1 MIYRLALKIRHTFFD
16 KGWKKQ
22 HTCDVPT
29 ICVGNVT
36 VGGTGKTPHTEM
48 LLRMLLQNEYWGA
61 KNLAVLSRGYKRQS
75 KGFQQVEV
83 TSPAFFSG
91 DEPLQIKKKFPGV
104 TVAVDN
110 DRVEGC
116 GFLCHPETLRTSK
129 KARRCRN
136 VDIQPA
142 DVIILDDAFQ
152 HRSLKAS
159 VNIVLVDYN
168 RPVYEDSLLP
178 FGTLRDLPSRIK
190 AADIIIVTKC
200 PEYLSE
206 TDKEVFR
213 GKLRLGGTS
222 VKVFFTMMEYCKP
235 AGVFPQ
241 MDSRYTY
248 AQRLILLS
256 GIANATPLRNYL
268 SDNYQI
274 VKHLSFPDHHSFTHS
289 DMKSLISAADK
300 WPTAAVATTEK
311 DSQRILDYPRIPRDL
326 KPKMFHVPIRAV
338 FFSEEEQKEFETT
351 LFGLIK

>member
-1 MIYRLALKIRHTFFD
+1 MIYKLALKIRHAFFD
-16 KGWKKQ
+16 KGWRKQ
-22 HTCDVPT
+22 YTCDVPT
-29 ICVGNVT
+29 ICIGNVT

-48 LLRMLLQNEYWGA
+48 LLRMLLKNENWSG
-61 KNLAVLSRGYKRQS
+61 KNIAVLSRGYKRQS

-104 TVAVDN
+104 TVAVDK

-116 GFLCHPETLRTSK
+116 GFLCHPETLEKSK

-136 VDIQPA
+136 IDIRPS

-152 HRSLKAS
+152 HRTLKAS
-159 VNIVLVDYN
+159 VNIILVDYN
-168 RPVYEDSLLP
+168 RPVYEDKLLP
-178 FGTLRDLPSRIK
+178 YGSLRDLPSRIRE
-190 AADIIIVTKC
+190 ADIIIVTKC
-200 PEYLSE
+200 PEYLSDTE
-206 TDKEVFR
+206 KTAFKD
-213 GKLRLGGTS
+213 GLRLGDAP

-235 AGVFPQ
+235 TGVFPQ

-248 AQRLILLS
+248 AKRLILLS

-268 SDNYQI
+268 SDSYQI

-289 DMKSLISAADK
+289 DMKSLIGTTEK

-311 DSQRILDYPRIPRDL
+311 DAQRLLDYPRIPRDL
-326 KPKMFHVPIRAV
+326 KSKMFQVPIRAV